1 MTFDLK
7 PISLKWPPKAD
18 ISCLK
23 TYKKWYYIIF
33 YFKKTSRDITF
44 IRFHGRFGGHILNL
58 TSRDH
63 QRSRPFCLR
72 WILKKKHCPYLTPC
86 KISKT
91 CHHTLYEVLVIRSLW
106 FPSRYHSKLLNR
118 YGLGNCTKQIGYLD
132 VIAMFVIAYNKPRL
146 RQSGERTVI
155 HVHIMLA

>member
-1 MTFDLK
+1 MDFE
-7 PISLKWPPKAD
+7 
-18 ISCLK
+18 
-23 TYKKWYYIIF
+23 
-33 YFKKTSRDITF
+33 
-44 IRFHGRFGGHILNL
+44 
-58 TSRDH
+58 
-63 QRSRPFCLR
+63 
-72 WILKKKHCPYLTPC
+72 KKHCPYLTPC

-146 RQSGERTVI
+146 RQSAWRAYSYTCSYYVGIGSITIGTPFPQPPLLHCIYSVLWSGGGVVIVERGCLWYYQVQHFVPWYIASTL
-155 HVHIMLA
+155 HGRHSC